1 MDVQIPNPDIQPT
14 KPGPDHRKEL
24 LSPFKVETTAV
35 HVSATLNPKEL
46 TQERPVMPLSPGVKT
61 NILELPISQVSYLT
75 IYFHQLNLK
84 FK

>member
-61 NILELPISQVSYLT
+61 NILELPISQVSYLN
-75 IYFHQLNLK
+75 IFLHSNVIRMR
-84 FK
+84 